1 MNVFAHRVNTLDEV
15 FETLTLI
22 QTAKISRFPLVALG
36 SKCWKNLLDFLKDF
50 MLAEHTIDTE
60 DLKSVY
66 VTDAASDAVEYIG
79 AYHDIV

>member
-1 MNVFAHRVNTLDEV
+1 MNVFARLVNTLDEV

-22 QTAKISRFPLVALG
+22 QAAKISRSPLVVLG
-36 SKCWKNLLDFLKDF
+36 SECWKNLLDFLKDF
-50 MLAEHTIDTE
+50 ILVEHSIDTE

-66 VTDAASDAVEYIG
+66 VTDAAEYIG